1 MLFTHVFSLSCVVY
15 PPCPSLWQNEVGE
28 RYVFFAAMNDTTPTS
43 EAQDNSSLLDL
54 LDDAVASQLTTSA
67 LVTKI
72 RELLEENAILK
83 AELQCYRER
92 DEVAH
97 DVAPEE
103 AAPWEPPRELRP
115 RDPPREPWEPPL
127 EPALEP
133 ALEPTPEP
141 PLEPPLTPRTS
152 TACGVTPQEWMGMY
166 PYRHGH
172 HTPSQASASPR
183 ISATDNVPVHMWRSP
198 RTTLPRHP
206 LSPARSLTPNTVV
219 RPARAAAAGTLT
231 AAMRAASMPQ
241 PGGLEG
247 KLAGPPSS
255 PYDCPLFLA
264 SFREPPDSS
273 QGRDREPSLELTAV
287 AGGARLC
294 LRRWYRRA
302 DGRGAQSVQSPRAL
316 LEVKADLEKQT
327 AKALCELR
335 ERHGDQLSAQWWVR
349 QAAGGSDYYCAL
361 LEAGAHKDP
370 NPSR

>member
-1 MLFTHVFSLSCVVY
+1 M
-15 PPCPSLWQNEVGE
+15 
-28 RYVFFAAMNDTTPTS
+28 
-43 EAQDNSSLLDL
+43 
-54 LDDAVASQLTTSA
+54 
-67 LVTKI
+67 TKI
-72 RELLEENAILK
+72 RELLEENARLK
-83 AELQCYRER
+83 AELRCYRER
-92 DEVAH
+92 DEGEQ
-97 DVAPEE
+97 DVAPEEE

-127 EPALEP
+127 EPPLEP

-172 HTPSQASASPR
+172 GTPTQASAAPR
-183 ISATDNVPVHMWRSP
+183 IAAAQDGQATRSLESPPQEDVPVHLWRTP

-206 LSPARSLTPNTVV
+206 LCHPTTPARSLTPNTVV
-219 RPARAAAAGTLT
+219 RPARGAAAGTPA

-241 PGGLEG
+241 PGGLER
-247 KLAGPPSS
+247 KLIGPPSS
-255 PYDCPLFLA
+255 PYECPLFLA

-316 LEVKADLEKQT
+316 LKVKADLEKQT

-370 NPSR
+370 DPSR